1 MDNPA
6 HVDRATPGKPATAV
20 LAAAM
25 LVFAGACA
33 STPDRPEG
41 ELATAEAGIAQA
53 QQSGAAEH
61 SPAELAAAQNKLA
74 EAKSAAERDDML
86 AARRLAEQAALD
98 AELAVAMTRNQQAVS
113 AVDELNDTIEALRE
127 EIARNQSRAGE
138 MR

>member
-1 MDNPA
+1 MKHLA
-6 HVDRATPGKPATAV
+6 HCDRVRIMQPTRAV

-25 LVFAGACA
+25 LVVAGGCA
-33 STPDRPEG
+33 STPDRPIG
-41 ELATAEAGIAQA
+41 ELATAQAGIAQA

-74 EAKSAAERDDML
+74 EAQSAAERDDMVV
-86 AARRLAEQAALD
+86 ARRLAEQAALD
-98 AELAVAMTRNQQAVS
+98 AELAVAMTRNEQAES
-113 AVDELNDTIEALRE
+113 AVDELNDTIDALRE

>member
-1 MDNPA
+1 MNNA
-6 HVDRATPGKPATAV
+6 AQGDRAPIKKPATAV
-20 LAAAM
+20 LAVAM
-25 LVFAGACA
+25 LVVAGGCA
-33 STPDRPEG
+33 STPDRPAG
-41 ELATAEAGIAQA
+41 ELATAEAVIAQA

-74 EAKSAAERDDML
+74 EAKLAAERDDMV

-98 AELAVAMTRNQQAVS
+98 AELATAMTRNQQAES
-113 AVDELNDTIEALRE
+113 AVDELNDTIDALRE